1 MERPLNGTA
10 QTVKLPVK
18 YNKKSLQQRFDGQ
31 ITGKMAENA
40 RYGVSGCKSQMSG
53 INFFRQN

>member
-1 MERPLNGTA
+1 MSERPLNGTA

-18 YNKKSLQQRFDGQ
+18 YNKMPK
-31 ITGKMAENA
+31 NA
-40 RYGVSGCKSQMSG
+40 RYGVSGCKGKSQMSG